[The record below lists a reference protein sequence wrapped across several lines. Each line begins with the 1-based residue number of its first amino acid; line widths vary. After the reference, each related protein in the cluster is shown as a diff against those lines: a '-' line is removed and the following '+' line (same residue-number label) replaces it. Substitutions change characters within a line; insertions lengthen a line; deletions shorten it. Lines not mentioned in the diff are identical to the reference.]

1 MRASVKVRQALRWS
15 RFPMPKACPAL
26 LALSLL
32 GASLLVAQATTPA
45 TTPSPDT
52 AKCESDAMIV
62 FDASGSMTGMG
73 FGETTVTRIQQV
85 RRALASVLPQVAPM
99 RNLGLVVFGPG
110 VRSQCHNIDLRLPP
124 GPNSA
129 ARIMTEVNALQPY
142 GQTPLTGAVAAAADA
157 LDFRDRPAVIVLL
170 TDGEE
175 TCRGNPCALGQALKT
190 MGAGVTVHV
199 IGYMLNGTNVPAG
212 GQFVRCLSETTGGM
226 FISTETTEEL
236 TAALQKTL
244 GCPILSSLGKPAPL
258 AQAHTLDK

>member
-1 MRASVKVRQALRWS
+1 MMRKRGPFVLALGAAS
-15 RFPMPKACPAL
+15 AL
-26 LALSLL
+26 LL
-32 GASLLVAQATTPA
+32 GVSVSTPA
-45 TTPSPDT
+45 VTPSADPP
-52 AKCESDAMIV
+52 KCESDAMIV

-73 FGETTVTRIQQV
+73 FGENTVTRIQQV
-85 RRALASVLPQVAPM
+85 RRALASVLPQVAPV

-110 VRSQCHNIDLRLPP
+110 RHSQCENIDLRLPP
-124 GPNSA
+124 APNSA
-129 ARIMTEVNALQPY
+129 ARIMGEVNRLQPY
-142 GQTPLTGAVAAAADA
+142 GQTPLTSAVATAADA

-190 MGAGVTVHV
+190 TGAGVTVHV

-236 TAALQKTL
+236 IEALQKTL
-244 GCPILSSLGKPAPL
+244 SCPVLSSLRAPTLAAARTAGK
-258 AQAHTLDK
+258 